1 ESLGPHKVSTT
12 AARRRR
18 LRRIQKL
25 HRSRKAEN
33 AQLSETARMQ
43 LRGSPDSAA
52 GLPVHSKTE
61 HSLCGGS
68 LAGGRVCGSPTP
80 RADLPPPFASGYRR
94 VDRKSTRLNSSHV
107 ATSYAVFCLKKKK
120 NDQRNR

>member
-1 ESLGPHKVSTT
+1 
-12 AARRRR
+12 
-18 LRRIQKL
+18 
-25 HRSRKAEN
+25 
-33 AQLSETARMQ
+33 MQ

-94 VDRKSTRLNSSHV
+94 VAPFFTKQYTNRSRHSGTAIVPTRSEEH
-107 ATSYAVFCLKKKK
+107 TSELQSQSNLVCRLLLEKK
-120 NDQRNR
+120 NNKRQ